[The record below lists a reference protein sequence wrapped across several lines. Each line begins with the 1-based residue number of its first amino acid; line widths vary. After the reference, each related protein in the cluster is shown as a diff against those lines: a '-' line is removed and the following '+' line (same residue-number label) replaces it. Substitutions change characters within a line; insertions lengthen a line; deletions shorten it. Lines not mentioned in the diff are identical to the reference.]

1 MDRCPWNFD
10 KNILILN
17 EVDPDDNPHDIDLNW
32 CAFFIQVQGLP
43 LRQMTSDIAQYIG
56 NRLGKFIEVDQGVK
70 AGLHD
75 ANSIIYLFQGAWRR
89 RNRLFS
95 TSKASSSTSMAGSL
109 RGATKK
115 IKGKEST
122 AIIGA
127 IMSQN

>member
-70 AGLHD
+70 AGLDD
-75 ANSIIYLFQGAWRR
+75 ANS
-89 RNRLFS
+89 S
-95 TSKASSSTSMAGSL
+95 TTEWCLEKERQALLDIKASSSTSMAGSL